1 MRRGVVVLSLSILV
15 VGALAVPSLA
25 NADTVS
31 EVEQAVRDGFAYGR
45 ENNRSE
51 PDEISAEGSVEF
63 WSSGGLLIRGNPG
76 AEPQEWESFNL
87 HAKHIEVVSLV
98 EGEVALVTY
107 YSEGSMQPKGN
118 PAVPHYLTRVM
129 EVYVKEDGKWKRRA
143 GHWSAINGGAG
154 TSQSVE

>member
-1 MRRGVVVLSLSILV
+1 MKRGIVVLSLSILF
-15 VGALAVPSLA
+15 VGVLALPSLA

-45 ENNRSE
+45 DNNKSE
-51 PDEISAEGSVEF
+51 PDEISADGSVEF
-63 WSSGGLLIRGNPG
+63 WSSGGLLHRASPG

-87 HAKHIEVVSLV
+87 HPKHIEVISLV

-107 YSEGSMQPKGN
+107 YSEGSMQPKGS

-143 GHWSAINGGAG
+143 GHWAAINGGSG
-154 TSQSVE
+154 TSQAAE